1 LTAKRSLDPVTTG
14 ERGGPISRP
23 NLFRA
28 EELNYRQVRALNPER
43 TIAFLPVSALEVHG
57 PHLPLGMDLF
67 MARWTAEETGRRFA
81 EAHPDWTVVVFLPL
95 TLGTDEVA
103 LRGSMNGTARE
114 LYRVVMAHAGSL
126 VQAGYRYVVV
136 TNGHNGPRHASGLEA
151 ACRAASRRYGIAMFT
166 PSIAIF
172 LALLRGDRFQALES
186 LLGRSLTPEE
196 RAGILSGDHA
206 ATVET
211 SFVLAERPELVDP
224 IYRELGPVS
233 PPPFRPLVLLAR
245 PIVSLLG
252 RGGNGE
258 RRQRLEEFV
267 DGMAMSLGWLLNNR
281 FGYGGPEVTYMGNPS
296 VASVELGEAIRR
308 LVVDDCLA
316 VVEKVVRGELR
327 PEEVRSTASDPIIL
341 HPLFLRR
348 LTLAAVA
355 LAAVLL
361 VLWERQHQRD

>member
-1 LTAKRSLDPVTTG
+1 MATLPTSRSGAV
-14 ERGGPISRP
+14 SRP

-28 EELNYRQVRALNPER
+28 EELNYSQLRAFNRER

-67 MARWTAEETGRRFA
+67 MALWTAEETGRRFA
-81 EAHPDWTVVVFLPL
+81 EAHSDWTVVVFPPL
-95 TLGTDEVA
+95 TLGTDE
-103 LRGSMNGTARE
+103 LTLPGSMNATARE
-114 LYRVVMAHAGSL
+114 LYRVVMAHADSL
-126 VQAGYRYVVV
+126 AQAGYRYVVV

-151 ACRAASRRYGIAMFT
+151 ACRAATRRYGMAMFT

-172 LALLRGDRFQALES
+172 LALLKGDRFQALEA
-186 LLGRSLTPEE
+186 LLGRSLSPEE

-224 IYRELGPVS
+224 IYLQLGPVS
-233 PPPFRPLVLLAR
+233 PPSFRPLLLLAR

-267 DGMAMSLGWLLNNR
+267 SGMALSLGWLLNTR

-296 VASVELGEAIRR
+296 AASVELGRAIRR
-308 LVVDDCLA
+308 LVIDDCLA
-316 VVEKVVRGELR
+316 VVEKVVSGDLR
-327 PEEVRSTASDPIIL
+327 PEEVRSAASDSTIL

-361 VLWERQHQRD
+361 MLRQWRRRQG